1 MFYGLNGPPEI
12 DAVLMFSNSGK
23 KKNKKNK
30 EEKEGGGWRGGM
42 NVSALSVCTCLL
54 ANLCE
59 RAVRDGLCLRRLVCS
74 LQMAL
79 SAGFAHANE
88 AT

>member
-23 KKNKKNK
+23 KKKK
-30 EEKEGGGWRGGM
+30 EEEEGEGGGT
-42 NVSALSVCTCLL
+42 NVSALNVCTCLPE
-54 ANLCE
+54 NLCE
-59 RAVRDGLCLRRLVCS
+59 RAAHDSLCLRLLLCA

-79 SAGFAHANE
+79 SAGFTHANE

>member
-1 MFYGLNGPPEI
+1 
-12 DAVLMFSNSGK
+12 
-23 KKNKKNK
+23 
-30 EEKEGGGWRGGM
+30 M

-54 ANLCE
+54 ENLCE
-59 RAVRDGLCLRRLVCS
+59 RAAHDSLCLRLLVCA